1 LNNVNS
7 INNLSFN
14 NNITLKSIDEKEDK
28 KNNEKPI
35 IINMDLI
42 NNQDFTNAFING
54 NNIEINEKSQY
65 NNSVYNKNNNNLII
79 FNPSSPPSVRGF

>member
-1 LNNVNS
+1 
-7 INNLSFN
+7 
-14 NNITLKSIDEKEDK
+14 
-28 KNNEKPI
+28 
-35 IINMDLI
+35 MDLI